1 MVRKAYYSQRNG
13 RSNMDSKLD
22 LDQLKDLFHT
32 IFTQFH
38 NDNYFMENIGG
49 FQGENYY
56 HGELGNDKAI
66 QSLLFLKLRKKSL
79 WTIYSYIDQYDE
91 DDLFDIIEFCYDN
104 ISKPM
109 YAEETYVLGY
119 NKEEA
124 QEEYRQKINAQLKD
138 YADGYEIDING
149 NIVRLIQDGL
159 LQLVE
164 KEPPTENEE
173 IGQKIEQA
181 IRTYR
186 KRHST
191 ILDRKEAVRH
201 LADILEKLRP
211 KMKDKLPRK
220 DENDLFNIVNNFG
233 IRHSNDSQK
242 NDYDGNIWTSWMFH
256 YYLATVHACL
266 RLIGKE

>member
-1 MVRKAYYSQRNG
+1 MIREAYYSQRNG
-13 RSNMDSKLD
+13 FNTMDNKLD
-22 LDQLKDLFHT
+22 LDQLKDLFQT
-32 IFTQFH
+32 IFVQLYR
-38 NDNYFMENIGG
+38 DNYFIEKIGG
-49 FQGENYY
+49 FNLGNYY
-56 HGELGNDKAI
+56 EGDLGDEEFI

-79 WTIYSYIDQYDE
+79 WPIYSYINQYDE

-109 YAEETYVLGY
+109 YTEETYFLGY
-119 NKEEA
+119 NKEEG
-124 QEEYRQKINAQLKD
+124 QGEYRQKINVQLKD
-138 YADGYEIDING
+138 YADGYEIDIAG

-220 DENDLFNIVNNFG
+220 DESDLFNIVNNFG
-233 IRHSNDSQK
+233 IRHSNDARKMTTMEISGQVGCFIIISLQFMRV
-242 NDYDGNIWTSWMFH
+242 YD
-256 YYLATVHACL
+256 
-266 RLIGKE
+266 